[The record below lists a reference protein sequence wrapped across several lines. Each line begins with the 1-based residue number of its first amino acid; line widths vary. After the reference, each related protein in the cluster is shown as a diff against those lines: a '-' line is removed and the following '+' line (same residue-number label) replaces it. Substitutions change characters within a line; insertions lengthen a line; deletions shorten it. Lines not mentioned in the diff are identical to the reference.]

1 MAHAL
6 LFLSHMITPQQASRD
21 ELLKKADGAFR
32 KFAILHGAA
41 PALPRY
47 RCVFVRGRMCARV

>member
-1 MAHAL
+1 MVMGERGVL
-6 LFLSHMITPQQASRD
+6 TETGTRD